1 MIPHTEAEACNSYDC
16 SATELERLMRA
27 RINLSNGWTD
37 GIRTLIEGVLLKE
50 FLTNVNY
57 GDFSGFIGS

>member
-1 MIPHTEAEACNSYDC
+1 
-16 SATELERLMRA
+16 MRPPN
-27 RINLSNGWTD
+27 NLSNGWTD

-57 GDFSGFIGS
+57 SDFQVSSVTRVLQAELLCYDTRFLTQNHTEF